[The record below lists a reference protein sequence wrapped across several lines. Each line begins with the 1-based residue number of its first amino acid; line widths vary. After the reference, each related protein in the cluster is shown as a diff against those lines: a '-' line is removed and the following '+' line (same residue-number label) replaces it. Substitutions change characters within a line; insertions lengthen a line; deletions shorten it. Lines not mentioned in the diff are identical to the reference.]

1 MCMNAVSTE
10 STRLE
15 YAVVVNIESNTVYVE
30 LNEQLI
36 AATLS
41 VSCLMQPE
49 IEDKVLV
56 SVDDE
61 NRCYVIS
68 ILERVSKENKIIIDG
83 DTHLQITNGSLHMI
97 ADDHLNMVAG
107 DELNVT
113 GNKANLAALDIN
125 ISSENMTFLGKIFS
139 AKLKVIKTVAESVD
153 GFFKRVIHRTED
165 SYRYVENH
173 DEVQAGSVRFLVDGT
188 MSMQTESTH
197 ITAEEHV
204 KVDSEQIHLG

>member
-10 STRLE
+10 STILE

-49 IEDKVLV
+49 VEDKVLV

-83 DTHLQITNGSLHMI
+83 DTHLQITNGSLHLI